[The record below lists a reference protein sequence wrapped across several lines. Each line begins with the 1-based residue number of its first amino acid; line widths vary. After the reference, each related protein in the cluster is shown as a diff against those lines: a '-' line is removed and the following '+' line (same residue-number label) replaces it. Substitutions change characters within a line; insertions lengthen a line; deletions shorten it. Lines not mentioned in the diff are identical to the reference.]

1 MTPLQLESELKL
13 VTARSGGAGGQHV
26 NKVETKVTAIWLP
39 DQSLLISED
48 QKKIVKEKLANRL
61 NKRGELL
68 LSSEVHRSQSANR
81 AEVIKK
87 INALVTIALTPKKL
101 RIATS
106 PTNASKNKR
115 VEQKKKTAVI
125 KASRKKVSRNQYDE

>member
-1 MTPLQLESELKL
+1 MSPLQLESELKF

-39 DQSLLISED
+39 GQSLLLSDE
-48 QKKIVKEKLANRL
+48 QKQIVKDKLVNRL

-87 INALVTIALTPKKL
+87 IN
-101 RIATS
+101 
-106 PTNASKNKR
+106 
-115 VEQKKKTAVI
+115 TA
-125 KASRKKVSRNQYDE
+125 Y